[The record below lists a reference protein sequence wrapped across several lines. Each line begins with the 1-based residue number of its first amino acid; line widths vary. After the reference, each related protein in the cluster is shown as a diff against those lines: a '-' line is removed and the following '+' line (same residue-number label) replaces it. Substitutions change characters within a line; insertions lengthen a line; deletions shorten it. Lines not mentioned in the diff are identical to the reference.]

1 MKKVILVLTASVTFG
16 SAPAFAWG
24 DVCASSQRQF
34 HKSYATMNMCKREG
48 GCSSYLHAVEA
59 KKALQRGED
68 AGCPWAF
75 Q

>member
-1 MKKVILVLTASVTFG
+1 MKTILALSALLTFG

-24 DVCASSQRQF
+24 DVCSSSQKKF
-34 HKSYATMNMCKREG
+34 HKEYSIMTMCKRDG

-59 KKALQRGED
+59 KKALQRGQD